1 MRDEGR
7 NCDMRGILVKLP
19 QLPCPLWKG
28 VGRHGL
34 YTDLTAASERALVS
48 VGEWSLHIAVKNV

>member
-1 MRDEGR
+1 
-7 NCDMRGILVKLP
+7 MRGILVKLP